1 MLGGQAI
8 GAFDFAMAKYVR
20 LSFTKAL
27 KKNLKKIFEVLDIE
41 NNKVDSLEF
50 ETSYKNYRKD
60 DAAKLKIEESTFKK
74 AYNLSCSDVE
84 DETFQAMEA
93 MVHNFNSQA
102 SRAGAQVPFSSL
114 NYGMDISPEGLLVTD
129 KLLDA
134 IDNGLGNGE
143 TSIFPIAIHQIK
155 TGINYNPGDP
165 GYELFQKA
173 CRVSAKRLFLNFLN
187 EDSSFNKPYYVE
199 GNPNTYAMAMGCRTR
214 TLQNCNGPSQST
226 SRGNFSFVT
235 LNLPRY
241 ALEAKGDINKFWKL
255 LDKYMHMA
263 HDYLLDRYEII
274 AEKHVYN
281 FPFLMGEGAWLD
293 SEKLKPTDKI
303 REVLKHASIS
313 IGYCGLA
320 ECLVALIGKHHGESE
335 EAQELGLKI
344 IQHIR
349 DYTDDLIE
357 KEHLNWSCFATPAE
371 STAGTFIRA
380 DKKKYGVVPGVTE
393 HNYYTN
399 SFHCPV
405 YYPIS
410 AWNKIKIEAPYHSI
424 SNAGH
429 ISYIEIDGDPLKN
442 VKAFEKVVRA
452 MHDADMGYYSIR

>member
-1 MLGGQAI
+1 M
-8 GAFDFAMAKYVR
+8 
-20 LSFTKAL
+20 
-27 KKNLKKIFEVLDIE
+27 
-41 NNKVDSLEF
+41 
-50 ETSYKNYRKD
+50 
-60 DAAKLKIEESTFKK
+60 
-74 AYNLSCSDVE
+74 
-84 DETFQAMEA
+84 
-93 MVHNFNSQA
+93 
-102 SRAGAQVPFSSL
+102 
-114 NYGMDISPEGLLVTD
+114 
-129 KLLDA
+129 
-134 IDNGLGNGE
+134 
-143 TSIFPIAIHQIK
+143 
-155 TGINYNPGDP
+155 
-165 GYELFQKA
+165 
-173 CRVSAKRLFLNFLN
+173 
-187 EDSSFNKPYYVE
+187 
-199 GNPNTYAMAMGCRTR
+199 
-214 TLQNCNGPSQST
+214 
-226 SRGNFSFVT
+226 
-235 LNLPRY
+235 
-241 ALEAKGDINKFWKL
+241 NKFWKL

-320 ECLVALIGKHHGESE
+320 ECLVALIGKHHGESK

-349 DYTDDLIE
+349 DYTDSLIE

-380 DKKKYGVVPGVTE
+380 DKKKYGIVPGVTE
-393 HNYYTN
+393 HSYYTN